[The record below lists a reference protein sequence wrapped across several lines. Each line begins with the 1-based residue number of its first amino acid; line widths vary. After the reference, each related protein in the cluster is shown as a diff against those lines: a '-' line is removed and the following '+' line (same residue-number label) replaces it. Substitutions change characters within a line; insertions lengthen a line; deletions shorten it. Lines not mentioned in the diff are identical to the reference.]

1 MLGELKKKGV
11 GLIYLGFWFE
21 GVGWMAVVCIEMRIK
36 FNRDIDILS
45 CLGFFRKRLF
55 WISNWWFNEGIWFI

>member
-45 CLGFFRKRLF
+45 CSGFFRK
-55 WISNWWFNEGIWFI
+55 